1 MDCGVVNVL
10 KKNQFKALVFQIEA
24 GATHYDPAILIKFVK
39 SQYSTRFWYDLT
51 SNLGLVLLP
60 IWTMEAA
67 NVKEK
72 SI

>member
-1 MDCGVVNVL
+1 ML
-10 KKNQFKALVFQIEA
+10 KKNQFDALVFQFGA
-24 GATHYDPAILIKFVK
+24 GAAHYDLAILIKFVK
-39 SQYSTRFWYDLT
+39 LQYSTRFLYYST

-60 IWTMEAA
+60 IWTLEAA